1 MTLNLKFNHNFINAL
16 QGDPII
22 ENYTRQVPKACYS
35 KVEPEKFDTAN
46 VIAISLDA
54 AAEIDLDKNLFD
66 TPEFNQFFTGQKI
79 YDDMTPYAMC
89 YGGHQFGNW
98 ANQLGDGRAII
109 LGDITTKAD
118 KKICLQLKG
127 AGSTPYSRSGDG
139 YAVLRS
145 SVREFLCSEA
155 MHYLGVPTTRAISL
169 ALSGEE
175 VYRDMMYDGNGAY
188 EDGAI
193 VCRTAPSFIRFGNF
207 EILAARKELGLL
219 KELVDFTITE
229 HFSHLGTPS
238 KDTYLKWYKEVCKTS
253 ADMVVHWLRVGFV
266 HGVMNTDNMSIHGLT
281 IDYGPYGWLEDY
293 DLDWTPNTTDAS
305 YKRYAYGQQ
314 AHMVNWNLVQLANA
328 IYPLIE
334 DTDALQEALDF
345 FADYYKS
352 EWNKM
357 MAKKLGWSE
366 YKESDQAL
374 VASLIHLLTS
384 VETDMTLF
392 FRGLAKIDHTLKY
405 DEIPQDLVDCYYD
418 EDLSSDYIV
427 KCCAW
432 LNSYIERCAKDE
444 VSTEARAKNMNS
456 VNPKFVLRNYLSQLA
471 IDKANEND
479 YTMIHELLEVLKR
492 PYDEQT
498 GKEFFARKRP
508 DWAKDK
514 PGCSMLSCS
523 S

>member
-1 MTLNLKFNHNFINAL
+1 MALDFTFNHNFLNSLPA
-16 QGDPII
+16 DPVV
-22 ENYTRQVPKACYS
+22 ENYTRQVSNTCYS
-35 KVEPEKFDTAN
+35 KVNPEKFDTAN
-46 VIAISLDA
+46 VIAVSADA
-54 AAEIDLDKNLFD
+54 AAEIDLNEKHFD
-66 TPEFNQFFTGQKI
+66 TPEFNHFFTGQKI
-79 YDDMTPYAMC
+79 YDDMNPYAMC

-109 LGDITTKAD
+109 LGDITTSSG
-118 KKICLQLKG
+118 KKVCLQLKG

-155 MHYLGVPTTRAISL
+155 MHYLGVPTTRAVSL
-169 ALSGEE
+169 ALSGDE

-207 EILAARKELGLL
+207 EILAARKELNNL
-219 KELVDFTITE
+219 KDLVDFTISE
-229 HFSHLGTPS
+229 HFPHIGAAN
-238 KDTYLKWYKEVCKTS
+238 KENYLKWYKEVCKTS

-334 DTDALQEALDF
+334 DTDALQESLDF

-357 MAKKLGWSE
+357 MAQKLGFKE
-366 YKESDQAL
+366 YKESDQSLISA
-374 VASLIHLLTS
+374 LIHLLTT

-392 FRGLAKIDHTLKY
+392 FRALSEIDHNCKYEELPTCLKGS
-405 DEIPQDLVDCYYD
+405 YYD
-418 EDLSSDYIV
+418 EDLSSDYID

-432 LNSYIERCAKDE
+432 INSYIERCKEDQITVE
-444 VSTEARAKNMNS
+444 DRASSMNQ
-456 VNPKFVLRNYLSQLA
+456 VNPKYVLRNYLSQLA
-471 IDKANEND
+471 IDKANEDD
-479 YTMIHELLEVLKR
+479 YTMIHELLEVLKK
-492 PYDEQT
+492 PYDEQD
-498 GKEFFARKRP
+498 GKEFYAQKRP